1 LIAFVIYVGVRGT
14 RGERLSR
21 VFLLI
26 GVASEMIFFFE
37 KEKIFT
43 AQEVSRGEA
52 GDTSSNDDDVGLS
65 RGVRAIERMA
75 IPDPVADF
83 VVFAVNERRSTA
95 RRWMRSCDKRGVDGA
110 ARGDGSNHN
119 KLDEIAA

>member
-1 LIAFVIYVGVRGT
+1 
-14 RGERLSR
+14 LSC

-43 AQEVSRGEA
+43 AQEISSGEA

-65 RGVRAIERMA
+65 RGVGTIESMA
-75 IPDPVADF
+75 IPDLVADF
-83 VVFAVNERRSTA
+83 EVFAVNERRSTA
-95 RRWMRSCDKRGVDGA
+95 RRWTRLCDKRGVDGA
-110 ARGDGSNHN
+110 ARRDGSNHN
-119 KLDEIAA
+119 KLDEITA